1 MSIPARFFRPDIL
14 PFRAE
19 TNGRGAMPEIPIYR
33 PEITVY
39 EREPDGEW
47 DSKFGAQVHTGFRP
61 MPDEDGAFTQAGFR
75 RFVRG
80 GSAPSF
86 TLRIP
91 HGAELVERG
100 AATFLR
106 TAEGKLLNGIEAL
119 IAAKRGEH
127 GLELAGP
134 ERERRLRA
142 IAFDPRPAA
151 SAPTVQLS
159 MF

>member
-1 MSIPARFFRPDIL
+1 
-14 PFRAE
+14 
-19 TNGRGAMPEIPIYR
+19 MPEIPIYR

-47 DSKFGAQVHTGFRP
+47 DSRFGAQIHTGFKP
-61 MPDEDGAFTQAGFR
+61 LQDLDGAITQAGFKK
-75 RFVRG
+75 FIRG
-80 GSAPSF
+80 GSEPAFS
-86 TLRIP
+86 LRIP
-91 HGAELVERG
+91 EGAELVERG

-106 TAEGKLLNGIEAL
+106 LAEGKLLDGIQAL
-119 IAAKRGEH
+119 IAARRGEH

-142 IAFDPRPAA
+142 IALDPRPAA
-151 SAPTVQLS
+151 ASAPKAPTVQLS